1 MGSACRTLFTSAE
14 ETNMAKRSSLFALG
28 ASLAVA
34 AACGGSSQPTV
45 GGGSGDTSA
54 STGSLYVASGSSSSS
69 GASSGPTSGA
79 SSGSGA
85 GTSGTLTS
93 PGGSGTSSPGSS
105 GNGLVCPPC
114 ASHAD
119 CQARCAAAPAGSLDC
134 CDLVAGT
141 CYALQGTT
149 CPATQPVS
157 SGSQGGG
164 GCTGLG
170 NQCNRNSDCC
180 SQNCGG
186 NVCTR
191 GGTQGGMC
199 AVVGAPCM
207 RDRDCC
213 TQNCNGNG
221 MCGR

>member
-1 MGSACRTLFTSAE
+1 MR
-14 ETNMAKRSSLFALG
+14 RSLFAWG
-28 ASLAVA
+28 ASMAVA

-54 STGSLYVASGSSSSS
+54 STGSLYVGSGSSSSS
-69 GASSGPTSGA
+69 GASGPNSGTSH
-79 SSGSGA
+79 GA
-85 GTSGTLTS
+85 GTSGTPTG

-119 CQARCAAAPAGSLDC
+119 CQARCAAAPAASLDC

-141 CYALQGTT
+141 CYVLQGTM
-149 CPATQPVS
+149 CPATQPAS

-164 GCTGLG
+164 GCAGLG

-180 SQNCGG
+180 SQNCSG

-191 GGTQGGMC
+191 GGSQGGGMC
-199 AVVGAPCM
+199 AMLGGPCM

-213 TQNCNGNG
+213 SQNCNGNG

>member
-1 MGSACRTLFTSAE
+1 MT
-14 ETNMAKRSSLFALG
+14 KRGSLFALG
-28 ASLAVA
+28 VSLAVA
-34 AACGGSSQPTV
+34 AACGGSGPSTV
-45 GGGSGDTSA
+45 VGGSGNTSA
-54 STGSLYVASGSSSSS
+54 STGSLYVSSGSSSSS
-69 GASSGPTSGA
+69 GASGPASGTSQ
-79 SSGSGA
+79 GA
-85 GTSGTLTS
+85 GTSGTPTG
-93 PGGSGTSSPGSS
+93 PGGSGTSSPGSG

-141 CYALQGTT
+141 CYASQGTT
-149 CPATQPVS
+149 CPATQPMS
-157 SGSQGGG
+157 SGSQAGGGGG

-170 NQCNRNSDCC
+170 NQCNRDSDCC

-191 GGTQGGMC
+191 GGSQGGGMC
-199 AVVGAPCM
+199 AMLGAPCM

>member
-1 MGSACRTLFTSAE
+1 
-14 ETNMAKRSSLFALG
+14 MAKRSSLFALG
-28 ASLAVA
+28 ASLAIAV
-34 AACGGSSQPTV
+34 ACGGSGPSTV
-45 GGGSGDTSA
+45 IGGSGDTSA
-54 STGSLYVASGSSSSS
+54 STGSLYVSSGNSSSTGASGPAS
-69 GASSGPTSGA
+69 GTSRG
-79 SSGSGA
+79 G
-85 GTSGTLTS
+85 GTSGTG
-93 PGGSGTSSPGSS
+93 PGASGTSSPGSP

-141 CYALQGTT
+141 CYALQATT
-149 CPATQPVS
+149 CPATQPMS
-157 SGSQGGG
+157 SGSQGGGGGG

-170 NQCNRNSDCC
+170 NQCNRDSDCC

-191 GGTQGGMC
+191 GGSQGGGMC
-199 AVVGAPCM
+199 AMIGGPCM

-213 TQNCNGNG
+213 SQNCNGNG

>member
-1 MGSACRTLFTSAE
+1 
-14 ETNMAKRSSLFALG
+14 MAKRSSLFALG
-28 ASLAVA
+28 VSLAVA
-34 AACGGSSQPTV
+34 AACSGSPSQPV

-54 STGSLYVASGSSSSS
+54 STGSLYVSSGSSSSS
-69 GASSGPTSGA
+69 GASIGPTSGT
-79 SSGSGA
+79 SSGP
-85 GTSGTLTS
+85 GTSGTHAG
-93 PGGSGTSSPGSS
+93 PRGSGTSSSGSS

-114 ASHAD
+114 SSHAD

-141 CYALQGTT
+141 CYAFQGTT

-157 SGSQGGG
+157 SGSQGGGGGG

-180 SQNCGG
+180 SQNCSG

-191 GGTQGGMC
+191 GGSQGGGMC
-199 AVVGAPCM
+199 AMLGAPCM